1 MKVRELM
8 AVLLRADPE
17 AEVVLLCGEH
27 EGDFGSDIGPANTV
41 FVGAENADAGQF
53 DRGAVYL
60 MHDDAP
66 GAPAFADRWVYGA

>member
-8 AVLLRADPE
+8 AVLRRADPE

-27 EGDFGSDIGPANTV
+27 GGDFGSDIGPANTV
-41 FVGAENADAGQF
+41 LVGAENGDAGQF

-60 MHDDAP
+60 MSDDAHE
-66 GAPAFADRWVYGA
+66 APAFAGRWQYGA